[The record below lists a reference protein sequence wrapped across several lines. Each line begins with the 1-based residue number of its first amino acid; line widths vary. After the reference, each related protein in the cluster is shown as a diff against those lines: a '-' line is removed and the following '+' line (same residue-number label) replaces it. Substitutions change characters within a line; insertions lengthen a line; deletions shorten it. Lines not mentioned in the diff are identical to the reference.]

1 MRDLKVF
8 DRQAAATV
16 AGGRIEKNGARD
28 AMRLSFRGA
37 SVDKCV
43 MEGGGIGGR
52 HTATVDG
59 MHGGGVRQYRVRLH
73 GGVAGQRVRIAVRV
87 AKLGVSR
94 IAAGRETRARR
105 PAVYVVLV
113 LLGCRVNGLCDR
125 EYALGAVN
133 DRRVQ

>member
-37 SVDKCV
+37 SVDECV

-52 HTATVDG
+52 HTVDG

-105 PAVYVVLV
+105 PAVYVVLI
-113 LLGCRVNGLCDR
+113 LSGCRVNGLCDR